1 VLEEGPNKV
10 NTSTEARE
18 ARADAAN
25 KNRFEIWYFYG
36 RLTKDELEAIDRA
49 SGKPA
54 NGLAEPDAETDVIVT
69 VINDSVVR
77 ATINPLDSG
86 AFPYHSMPWQRRA
99 QHWAGVGVAEQ
110 MRAPQ
115 RIVNAAL
122 RATLNNAGKSAG
134 SQLIINQSAI
144 RPADGEWLVTP
155 DKIWLTTTS
164 DAPADVRMAFMAIE
178 IPNVTDRLIAIIT
191 LGERFAEETTSIP
204 LIAQGQSGA
213 TTPDTF
219 GAAQLQKQQCQSAP
233 ALDRL
238 CLR

>member
-18 ARADAAN
+18 ARRTLPTRIASD
-25 KNRFEIWYFYG
+25 WYFYG
-36 RLTKDELEAIDRA
+36 RDQGRAGGDRPRKREACQG
-49 SGKPA
+49 SPSPMP
-54 NGLAEPDAETDVIVT
+54 NWTSFVT

-77 ATINPLDSG
+77 ATINPLDS
-86 AFPYHSMPWQRRA
+86 AHSLPFDA
-99 QHWAGVGVAEQ
+99 LAAGVPALAGVGVAEQ

-122 RATLNNAGKSAG
+122 RATTETMPASQRAASLSSTRVPFGRRTG
-134 SQLIINQSAI
+134 S
-144 RPADGEWLVTP
+144 GWLRRT
-155 DKIWLTTTS
+155 KIWLTTTS

-178 IPNVTDRLIAIIT
+178 IRSHRSADWRSSPGRAVCRGNHID
-191 LGERFAEETTSIP
+191 P

-213 TTPDTF
+213 TTPDPLVPRSSRTTM
-219 GAAQLQKQQCQSAP
+219 QSAP